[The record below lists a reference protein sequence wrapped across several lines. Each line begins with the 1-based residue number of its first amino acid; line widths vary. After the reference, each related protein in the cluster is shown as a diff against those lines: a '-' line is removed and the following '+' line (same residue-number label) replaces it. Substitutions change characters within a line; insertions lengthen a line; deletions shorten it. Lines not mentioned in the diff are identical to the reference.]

1 MKMTS
6 TERLELLMQR
16 AADGELSVEQRHE
29 LVEAAEGN
37 PDGWKQLACT
47 ILEEQIVGQAI
58 RQTSLPMASLE
69 ETTVQPSVRPAGF
82 WYHHPVLTTAV
93 TICLAFGLGMAVSSQ
108 QDAIVAQQSG
118 AIRQL
123 PDPVAA
129 QPASQGVS
137 RDAELHNRVSRILQM
152 LEELDR
158 RSPADR

>member
-1 MKMTS
+1 MNMTS
-6 TERLELLMQR
+6 TERLEILMQR

-29 LVEAAEGN
+29 LMEAAEEH

-47 ILEEQIVGQAI
+47 ILEEQIVGQTI
-58 RQTSLPMASLE
+58 RQTSLTATRSE
-69 ETTVQPSVRPAGF
+69 ETTVQPLRRPTGF

-93 TICLAFGLGMAVSSQ
+93 TICLAFVLGMAVSSE
-108 QDAIVAQQSG
+108 QDAIDTQQS
-118 AIRQL
+118 AAMRQL
-123 PDPVAA
+123 SDPVAT
-129 QPASQGVS
+129 QPASQGIS

>member
-1 MKMTS
+1 MNMTS
-6 TERLELLMQR
+6 TERLEILMQR

-29 LVEAAEGN
+29 LMEAAEEH

-47 ILEEQIVGQAI
+47 ILEEQIVGQTI
-58 RQTSLPMASLE
+58 RQMSLTATTLK
-69 ETTVQPSVRPAGF
+69 ETTVQPLRRPTGF

-93 TICLAFGLGMAVSSQ
+93 TICLAFVLGLTVSSQ
-108 QDAIVAQQSG
+108 QDAIDNQQS
-118 AIRQL
+118 AAKQQL
-123 PDPVAA
+123 PDPVAT

-137 RDAELHNRVSRILQM
+137 RDAELHNRVSRMLQM

>member
-1 MKMTS
+1 
-6 TERLELLMQR
+6 MQR

-29 LVEAAEGN
+29 LMEAAEEH

-47 ILEEQIVGQAI
+47 ILEEQIVGQTI
-58 RQTSLPMASLE
+58 RQTSLAAPRLE
-69 ETTVQPSVRPAGF
+69 DTTVQPLVRTTGF

-93 TICLAFGLGMAVSSQ
+93 TICLAFVLGMAVSSE
-108 QDAIVAQQSG
+108 QDAIGTQESA

-123 PDPVAA
+123 ADPVVA
-129 QPASQGVS
+129 QPAARGVS
-137 RDAELHNRVSRILQM
+137 RDTELHNRVSRILQM

>member
-1 MKMTS
+1 MNMTS
-6 TERLELLMQR
+6 TERLEILMQR

-29 LVEAAEGN
+29 LMEAAEEH

-47 ILEEQIVGQAI
+47 ILEEQIVGQTI
-58 RQTSLPMASLE
+58 RQTSLPAARLE
-69 ETTVQPSVRPAGF
+69 ETTVQPLVRPKGF

-93 TICLAFGLGMAVSSQ
+93 TICLAFVLGMAVSSE
-108 QDAIVAQQSG
+108 QDAIDTQQSA

-123 PDPVAA
+123 ADPVAA

-137 RDAELHNRVSRILQM
+137 RDTELHNRVSRILQM